1 MKIIATMS
9 PKTPELLG
17 IDIIR
22 INGAFGNI
30 DEWKEIIENSNNK
43 PVFIDIPNGRKKLRT
58 SDYSDDEIVGLA
70 KKMGVDYIAI
80 SYVNNVGDMKW
91 DYPTIAKIETAQG
104 VENIDT
110 IVKKADKVLIDRRDL
125 VTSIGINNLDEAI
138 NRVIESVKANN
149 KEVFVASELLI
160 SMLQNN
166 EPTISE
172 AQMISRLT
180 KSGVDGFVLAEETAR
195 SNNPQ
200 YIVDT
205 LFDLFKK

>member
-17 IDIIR
+17 VDVVR

-30 DEWKEIIENSNNK
+30 NEWREIISKNVDK
-43 PVFIDIPNGRKKLRT
+43 TVFIDIPNGRKKLRT
-58 SDYSDDEIVGLA
+58 SDYSDDEIVEIA
-70 KKMGVDYIAI
+70 KELKVNYIAI
-80 SYVNNVGDMKW
+80 SYVNSVADLKW
-91 DYPTIAKIETAQG
+91 DYPMIAKIETEQG
-104 VENIDT
+104 LKNIDS
-110 IVKKADKVLIDRRDL
+110 ISKVADKILIDRRDL
-125 VTSIGINNLDEAI
+125 VTSIGIYNIDEAVDKI
-138 NRVIESVKANN
+138 IEFSKLNG
-149 KEVFVASELLI
+149 KEVFIASELLI

-172 AQMISRLT
+172 AQMIKRLI
-180 KSGVDGFVLAEETAR
+180 KSGASGFVLAEETAK

-205 LFDLFKK
+205 LIDFLN